1 MTEFKTESVK
11 VDGNEMVKL
20 TINGQEFV
28 FDLDTADRMGQS
40 LTMMAE
46 LPGQLEHIDQVFDG
60 WGNGGGESW

>member
-1 MTEFKTESVK
+1 
-11 VDGNEMVKL
+11 MVKL